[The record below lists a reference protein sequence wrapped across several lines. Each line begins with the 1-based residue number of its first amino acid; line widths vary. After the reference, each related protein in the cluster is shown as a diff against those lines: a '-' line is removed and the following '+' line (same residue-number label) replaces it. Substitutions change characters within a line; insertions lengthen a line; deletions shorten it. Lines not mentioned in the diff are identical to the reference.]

1 MTPRFQ
7 GTAMIITGAARGIGA
22 ATARLAAAEGAR
34 LLLTDVLADELEAV
48 AAGIVAAGGTAKTM
62 VVDVTSEAATEAM
75 VEACVAAYGR
85 LDVAVNNAGIMQ
97 DVVATCGEAEL
108 PMWQRVIDVNL
119 TGVFLCCRA
128 ELRRMVPQGG
138 GVIVNM
144 ASIGGITGLNGA
156 PAYNASKHGV
166 VGLTRSIANDYAKH
180 GIRCNAICPSGTDTP
195 MVEQAGRAVESYI
208 GQMVRANPSL
218 DPRSLVPSK
227 VQGPMGRNATPEEQ
241 AEGILWLASAQSS
254 FVTGIALPVDGGW
267 TSA

>member
-1 MTPRFQ
+1 MKPRFD
-7 GTAMIITGAARGIGA
+7 GTTMIITGAARGIGA

-34 LLLTDVLADELEAV
+34 LLLTDVLAEELEAV
-48 AAGIVAAGGTAKTM
+48 AAGIGAAGGIAKAL
-62 VVDVTSEAATEAM
+62 VVDVTSEVATEAM
-75 VEACVAAYGR
+75 VEACIAAYDR

-108 PMWQRVIDVNL
+108 SMWQRVIDVNL
-119 TGVFLCCRA
+119 TGLFLCCRA

-144 ASIGGITGLNGA
+144 ASIGGITGLTGA

-180 GIRCNAICPSGTDTP
+180 RIRCNAICPSGTDTP

-208 GQMVRANPSL
+208 GEMARTNPSL
-218 DPRSLVPSK
+218 DPQSLVPAK
-227 VQGPMGRNATPEEQ
+227 VQGLMGRNATPEEQ
-241 AEGILWLASAQSS
+241 AEGILWLASSQSS

-267 TSA
+267 TAF